1 MSAWSMFAALGC
13 YPVVPASN
21 QSILGRPFLPHATLP
36 LPNGKRL
43 LSFADGLDDAPPC
56 IGSASLNGRPLGRGR
71 RVNAG

>member
-1 MSAWSMFAALGC
+1 MSAWPMSTALGR

-21 QSILGRPFLPHATLP
+21 QSILGGPFLPHAPLA

-43 LSFADGLDDAPPC
+43 RSVADGLDDAPPY
-56 IGSASLNGRPLGRGR
+56 IGSASLNVRPLGPGR

>member
-1 MSAWSMFAALGC
+1 MPAWSMVTA
-13 YPVVPASN
+13 
-21 QSILGRPFLPHATLP
+21 LPHPTLA

-43 LSFADGLDDAPPC
+43 RSVADGHDAPPC

>member
-13 YPVVPASN
+13 YPVAPASN
-21 QSILGRPFLPHATLP
+21 QSISGRPFLPHATLA

-43 LSFADGLDDAPPC
+43 RSVDDAPPC